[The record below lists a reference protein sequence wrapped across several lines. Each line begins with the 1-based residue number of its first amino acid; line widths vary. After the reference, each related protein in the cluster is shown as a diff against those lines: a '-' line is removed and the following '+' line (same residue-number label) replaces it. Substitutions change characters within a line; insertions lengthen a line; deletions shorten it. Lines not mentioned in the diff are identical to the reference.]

1 MLDARFVR
9 ENIEAVR
16 AAMSDRGASWSVD
29 AFLELDEERRRLI
42 AKTEV
47 RQARRNELSKAIG
60 ELMKGRRTDEAA
72 AMKDEVRLVN
82 DEIAADAA
90 VLDQVEA
97 DVRDLLLTA
106 PNLPDPSVPIG
117 VDETGNVEVRRW
129 GTPRVFDFAPQAH
142 WDLGPALGIIDFER
156 AVKLAKSRFVLMGGL
171 GARLERSLINL
182 FLDSQTARGYKEWW
196 PPVLANAETLTGT
209 GQLPKFEDDLFKTVG
224 EGLYLI
230 PTAEVV
236 LTNIHRDEVLEASDL
251 PLRYTAYTPCF
262 REEAGSAGRDTRGMI
277 RVHQFDKV
285 ELVKLTTPET
295 SKDEL
300 ESMVVDA
307 SYMLELLG
315 LPYRVIT
322 LCTGDTGFSAAFT
335 YDIEVWMPS
344 YEGYK
349 EISSCSDCR
358 DFQAR
363 RASIKYR
370 DPSAFKGSRFVHTLN
385 GSGLAV
391 GRCVA
396 AIIENYQ
403 NADGT
408 ITVPEALRSYMGCDT
423 IRAERASS

>member
-9 ENIEAVR
+9 DNVDVVR
-16 AAMSDRGASWSVD
+16 TAMSDRGAAWPVD
-29 AFLELDEERRRLI
+29 SFLEMDEERRRLI
-42 AKTEV
+42 ARTEV

-60 ELMKGRRTDEAA
+60 ELMKAGKAAEAA

-90 VLDQVEA
+90 LLEQVEA
-97 DVRDLLLTA
+97 DVSDLLMTV
-106 PNLPDPSVPIG
+106 PNLPHPSVPKG
-117 VDETGNVEVRRW
+117 TDETGNVEVRRW
-129 GTPRVFDFAPQAH
+129 GTPRTFGFAPQAH
-142 WDLGPALGIIDFER
+142 WDLGPALGILDFER

-171 GARLERSLINL
+171 GARLERSVINL
-182 FLDSQTARGYKEWW
+182 FLDSHTARGYKEWW
-196 PPVLANAETLTGT
+196 LPLLGNAATLTGT
-209 GQLPKFEDDLFKTVG
+209 GNLPKFEDDLFKTQG

-230 PTAEVV
+230 PTAEVM
-236 LTNIHRDEVLEASDL
+236 LTNIHRDEVLDAEDL

-285 ELVKLTTPET
+285 ELVKFAAPET
-295 SKDEL
+295 SMDEL
-300 ESMVVDA
+300 ESMVTDA

-322 LCTGDTGFSAAFT
+322 LCTGDIGFSAAKT

-344 YEGYK
+344 YDGYK
-349 EISSCSDCR
+349 EISSCSNCW

-370 DPSAFKGSRFVHTLN
+370 DPASFKGSRFVHTLN

-396 AIIENYQ
+396 AIIENCQ

-408 ITVPEALRSYMGCDT
+408 ITVPEVLRPYMGCDV
-423 IRAERASS
+423 IGA